1 MRFKDRLIVITGG
14 ASGIGEACARKFAEQ
29 GGRIVITDI
38 HLDAAQRVTSD
49 LDGHAI
55 ELDVRSDASVE
66 TAAESIENDIGPVNT
81 LVTSAGVL
89 QPPHPPHE
97 LEVEEFDRVMN
108 IDQRGTFLTCRA
120 FGTRMAR
127 RGAGAIVNIASVA
140 GLRSTPLHSY
150 TPAKAAVIS
159 LTECLAA
166 EWGRSGVRVNAV
178 SPGHTL
184 TRAMQAQV
192 DSGERDL
199 DALASNTAL
208 GKLVT
213 PDDIADAVCFLASDD
228 AKAITGASLPIDAGW
243 LAATSWHS
251 YGGVREKYD
260 RQ

>member
-1 MRFKDRLIVITGG
+1 
-14 ASGIGEACARKFAEQ
+14 
-29 GGRIVITDI
+29 
-38 HLDAAQRVTSD
+38 
-49 LDGHAI
+49 
-55 ELDVRSDASVE
+55 
-66 TAAESIENDIGPVNT
+66 
-81 LVTSAGVL
+81 
-89 QPPHPPHE
+89 
-97 LEVEEFDRVMN
+97 
-108 IDQRGTFLTCRA
+108 
-120 FGTRMAR
+120 MAR

-184 TRAMQAQV
+184 TPAMQAQV